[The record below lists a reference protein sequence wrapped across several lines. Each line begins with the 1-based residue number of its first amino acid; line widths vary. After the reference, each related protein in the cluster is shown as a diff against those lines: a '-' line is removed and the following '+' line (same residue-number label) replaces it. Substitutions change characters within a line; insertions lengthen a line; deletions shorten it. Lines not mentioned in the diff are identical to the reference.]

1 MKREIRVAADK
12 ELPQDHASFVFS
24 LLPDNEDEYVIT
36 GGVFQ
41 GQRGPFTR
49 DKSGAVKEV

>member
-12 ELPQDHASFVFS
+12 ELPQDHASFDFS